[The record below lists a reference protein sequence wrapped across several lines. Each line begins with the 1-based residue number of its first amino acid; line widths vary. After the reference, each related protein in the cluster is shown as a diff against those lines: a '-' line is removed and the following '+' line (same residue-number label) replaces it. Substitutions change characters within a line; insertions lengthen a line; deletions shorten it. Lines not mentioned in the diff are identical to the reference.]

1 MPFVEWT
8 RDDCLVTTDPA
19 RVDVAAVH
27 QYLAASYW
35 AEGIPRET
43 VQRSIDNAI
52 PFMLY
57 AGGEPAGFSRVVSDR
72 ATVAYVGD
80 VFVLPEFRGRKLSVW
95 MMECIVAHPE
105 LQGLRRWILLTRDAH
120 GLYAKFGFTTLA
132 APERW
137 MERWTPEA
145 YKRRG

>member
-1 MPFVEWT
+1 MPFAEWT

-19 RVDVAAVH
+19 RVDVDAVH
-27 QYLAASYW
+27 GYLTASYW
-35 AEGIPRET
+35 AEGIPRDT
-43 VQRSIDNAI
+43 VQRSIHNAI

-57 AGGEPAGFSRVVSDR
+57 AGGKPAGFSRVVSDR
-72 ATVAYVGD
+72 ATVAYIGD

-137 MERWTPEA
+137 MERWTRDPYA
-145 YKRRG
+145 RRD

>member
-1 MPFVEWT
+1 MAHATWT
-8 RDDCLVTTDPA
+8 RDDCLLTTDPSH
-19 RVDVAAVH
+19 VDMDAIH
-27 QYLAASYW
+27 GYLSASYW

-52 PFMLY
+52 PFMLFV
-57 AGGEPAGFSRVVSDR
+57 GGRAAGFSRVVSDR
-72 ATVAYVGD
+72 ATVAYIGD

-120 GLYAKFGFTTLA
+120 GLYSKFGFTPLA

-137 MERWTPEA
+137 MERWTREA
-145 YKRRG
+145 YPRRS

>member
-1 MPFVEWT
+1 MPFAAWT

-19 RVDVAAVH
+19 RVDVDAVH
-27 QYLAASYW
+27 QYLSASYW

-57 AGGEPAGFSRVVSDR
+57 ASGKPAGFSRVVSDR